1 MLQLHFGSFFFVT
14 GIYPVMYVCVCACMR
29 ACVRVCV
36 VGGLGDR
43 VGDVFGNKTAIK
55 KLCSESCLHLL
66 TYFDHYFTFLE
77 INIVLKL
84 RSFFISITK
93 LLFPNYGRKKI
104 KNFLTL

>member
-1 MLQLHFGSFFFVT
+1 MLQLHFGYFFFVT
-14 GIYPVMYVCVCACMR
+14 GIYPVMYVCVR
-29 ACVRVCV
+29 ACVRVV
-36 VGGLGDR
+36 RGLGDR

-66 TYFDHYFTFLE
+66 TYFNHYSTFLE

-84 RSFFISITK
+84 PSFFILITK
-93 LLFPNYGRKKI
+93 LLFPNYGKKKI